1 MHHDVCVAGDIGG
14 SLGLFV
20 GASVLSVFEVFDV
33 CLHTACVRRHHRRKR
48 KDSIPAELVQRK
60 KVTFDEKNLK
70 NHKNPNGRTYIRYTQ
85 DTDV

>member
-1 MHHDVCVAGDIGG
+1 MA
-14 SLGLFV
+14 LFI
-20 GASVLSVFEVFDV
+20 GASLLSLIEVFDV
-33 CLHTACVRRHHRRKR
+33 CCHTACLRRHHDRKR
-48 KDSIPAELVQRK
+48 KEAAPSADTSHRK